1 LSDRLHRDSRKKIE
15 DLSCVLV
22 SCQKTIQQKQLTSE
36 ADKKTIENLH
46 EEVLVL
52 SRRIQE
58 VELERDRA
66 QADFKASLNLIADLT
81 TSLTEV
87 RERIWIP
94 LCLLFR
100 TIPALPLM

>member
-22 SCQKTIQQKQLTSE
+22 SCQKTIQQQQHTSE
-36 ADKKTIENLH
+36 ADRKTIENLR
-46 EEVLVL
+46 EEVLML
-52 SRRIQE
+52 SRRVHE

-66 QADFKASLNLIADLT
+66 QADFKASLNLIEDLT

-87 RERIWIP
+87 RQRIWIP
-94 LCLLFR
+94 LFLLFGQF
-100 TIPALPLM
+100 LDSY